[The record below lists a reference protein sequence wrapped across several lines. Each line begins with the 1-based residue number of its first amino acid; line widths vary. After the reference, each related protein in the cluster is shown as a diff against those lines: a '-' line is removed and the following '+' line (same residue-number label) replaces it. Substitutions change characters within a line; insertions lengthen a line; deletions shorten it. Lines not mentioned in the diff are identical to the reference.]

1 MKKFISFFVGIL
13 SLFNVYAQ
21 VEGEPQ
27 LSVTPIMPEYGDV
40 PVEAQ
45 NFLLSKL
52 QRVITAN
59 GMVENG
65 GERFV
70 LTPRVDIVESGV
82 TSAGM
87 ILLKLD
93 ITFLLG
99 DVVEDKIYGSAV
111 VSTTGI
117 GDSETKC
124 YVKAFQTLRPNHPE
138 LVKMFAS
145 AKESIISYYNDNS
158 ESIIGEIDRLVL
170 MGQFDEAMTK
180 AITIPS
186 ICGDFHKTCQNK
198 ALEVYEAKKA
208 ADKQEVDK
216 MGLFLLQQARSAW
229 TARSNYESAE
239 KALEILAQIDPYA
252 ECRPQADE
260 LLSQINNKL
269 RATEQAQW
277 EFTLKK
283 YEDQLAMDKQKQA
296 DKTAV
301 LNALVGRFGRIDI
314 GIQKEKTKRWGFA
327 NSK

>member
-1 MKKFISFFVGIL
+1 MKKIILLLVGL
-13 SLFNVYAQ
+13 FSLFSVYAQ
-21 VEGEPQ
+21 TDGEPQ
-27 LSVTPIMPEYGDV
+27 LSVTPIMPEYGDI
-40 PVEAQ
+40 PTEAQ
-45 NFLLSKL
+45 NFLLTKL
-52 QRVITAN
+52 QRVITSN

-70 LTPRVDIVESGV
+70 LTPRVDIIESGV

-87 ILLKLD
+87 ILLKMD
-93 ITFLLG
+93 VTFLLG
-99 DVVEDKIYGSAV
+99 DVLEDKIYGSATV
-111 VSTTGI
+111 PTTGI

-145 AKESIISYYNDNS
+145 AKEAIISYYNDNS
-158 ESIIGEIDRLVL
+158 ESIIGEIDRMVV

-186 ICGDFHKTCQNK
+186 ICGEIYQQCQNK

-208 ADKQEVDK
+208 ADKEEVNK

-229 TARSNYESAE
+229 AARSNYESAE
-239 KALEILAQIDPYA
+239 EALDLLAQIDPYA
-252 ECRPQADE
+252 DCRSQADE
-260 LLSQINNKL
+260 LLAQINNKL

-283 YEDQLAMDKQKQA
+283 YEDKLAMEKQKQA
-296 DKTAV
+296 DKTAI
-301 LNALVGRFGRIDI
+301 LTALVGRFGKIDI
-314 GIQKEKTKRWGFA
+314 GIQKEQTKRWGFA
-327 NSK
+327 SRK